1 MPKICGQF
9 ARSTVDFLLGM
20 QQEITYIGYE
30 GNIIQTADQDP
41 YTHYLKQISATLAK
55 KKCSP

>member
-1 MPKICGQF
+1 
-9 ARSTVDFLLGM
+9 M
-20 QQEITYIGYE
+20 QQEITYIGHE

-55 KKCSP
+55 KKKISISMNSVST